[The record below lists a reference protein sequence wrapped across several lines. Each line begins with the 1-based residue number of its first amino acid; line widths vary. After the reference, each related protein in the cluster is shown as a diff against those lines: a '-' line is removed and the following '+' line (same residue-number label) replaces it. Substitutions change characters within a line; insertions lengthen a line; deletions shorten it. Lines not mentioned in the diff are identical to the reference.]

1 MDTIIMPELCLYKY
15 NQIHTMYFLLTD
27 LICHDVNFFGL
38 GNFLPDLNWTRRG
51 EPHLTSHP
59 VALTTLTLW
68 IYYEPLQSKWSLIYR
83 ISKTKTTN
91 CFHIYYGTLPDPR
104 KVYILP
110 TSFPLQT
117 SIIQNVSFTVL
128 TPWASPTTA
137 GSRPPAL
144 GQRTLRKSWRD
155 WIEFQFWRFLEG
167 WLVRRSFKYGCGNV
181 VMNIWSPGEWL
192 EQ

>member
-1 MDTIIMPELCLYKY
+1 MDTIIMAELCLYKCMQSSIY
-15 NQIHTMYFLLTD
+15 CLLTD
-27 LICHDVNFFGL
+27 LICHDVNFFGFED
-38 GNFLPDLNWTRRG
+38 FLPNLNWTHHRRG

-59 VALTTLTLW
+59 VALTALTLW
-68 IYYEPLQSKWSLIYR
+68 IYDEPVQSKWSLIYR
-83 ISKTKTTN
+83 ISKRKTTN
-91 CFHIYYGTLPDPR
+91 CFHIYYDTFPDPR

-155 WIEFQFWRFLEG
+155 WIEFQFWKWF
-167 WLVRRSFKYGCGNV
+167 SFSKGGIC
-181 VMNIWSPGEWL
+181 
-192 EQ
+192 